1 MVNNIFFEIAIILY
15 IAAVLGIIFNLFKQP
30 PILAYILTGIII
42 GPLGHLTFGSQ
53 DTLALMAQF
62 GITLLLFMLGL
73 EVKFKEL
80 ESIGTAALKIGFLQ
94 IVITSALAY
103 VLSLMF
109 GYSTLVATY
118 IALALTFSSTIV
130 VVKLLGDKKELFSL
144 NGKLTVGMLLV
155 QDFFAIFVLMILSS
169 LQGDGSALTIK
180 SFFILL
186 VKGILLTVGV
196 IYIGRNLFPH
206 LIKHISKSLELLFI
220 SSLAWVFCFSS
231 FVSSK
236 YIGFPIEMGGFLAGI
251 ALANVSENFQIVA
264 RVKALR
270 DFFITI
276 FFVLLGVNM
285 TFANVPSLLL
295 TALLLSSF
303 VLVGKPLIVTA
314 IMGFLGYR
322 KRTSF
327 LTGLHVGQISEFS
340 LVIIFLGS
348 TIGHV
353 SKEVVSLV
361 TLVGIIS
368 FAVSTYLVM
377 YSKSL
382 YMMLLPILG
391 IFERQNPL
399 EKSDELSKEDLEN
412 LKDHVVLVGV
422 NRMGES
428 ILEALQD
435 ENERVVVIDFNP
447 DVIKRLKGKGVTSLF
462 GDIADLDIHERA
474 QLHKAKLVIS
484 TVSDSSDNLALLK
497 NLKKVKDVKLVV
509 VAGDSHEA
517 KTMYKAGADYVV
529 SPQVI
534 GGMHLARLIKDNK
547 LDKLKQVKEKEL
559 SGVI

>member
-206 LIKHISKSLELLFI
+206 LIKHISKSQELLFI